1 MIQIRSIVQKV
12 TFLDF
17 LGPIS
22 EFCHMCE
29 CCPMLLHDNKNHFR
43 PFEAQSNDS
52 NWMRSPKS
60 LFFQF
65 SKCQRGSKKESK
77 KFSKNFIAF
86 SCLEWLKN
94 SQFFFFQKFQKSPK
108 VGTVLGPFG
117 PKTQN
122 TTHQSSITPLLHSF
136 YHILSSYKKLLKT
149 VKPFSRYS
157 TLKNRA
163 IWLDEPF
170 LAIFGQ
176 IRFFPKNLIRPLFTP
191 CTPLT
196 SCKISEKSNEA
207 ILRKTTKTLF

>member
-1 MIQIRSIVQKV
+1 MSRV
-12 TFLDF
+12 
-17 LGPIS
+17 
-22 EFCHMCE
+22 
-29 CCPMLLHDNKNHFR
+29 
-43 PFEAQSNDS
+43 
-52 NWMRSPKS
+52 
-60 LFFQF
+60 
-65 SKCQRGSKKESK
+65 KKEPKQISK
-77 KFSKNFIAF
+77 YFIAF
-86 SCLEWLKN
+86 YCLEWLKN
-94 SQFFFFQKFQKSPK
+94 SQFFFFFQKFQKSLK

-176 IRFFPKNLIRPLFTP
+176 IRIFPKNLIRPLFTP
-191 CTPLT
+191 YTPLL
-196 SCKISEKSNEA
+196 SCKTSLTNQWTLTIFLKMKRTRKTDRLIDLTYYWQTGWPANEA
-207 ILRKTTKTLF
+207 C